1 MIGDRLC
8 SSCVGVYYN
17 FRRCGAVFYFFSFF
31 LCARVEVDV
40 LSGAGIAQKFFS
52 LRASLATR
60 GADRRL
66 ALALAGLRC
75 PVDL

>member
-1 MIGDRLC
+1 MISDRLC

-17 FRRCGAVFYFFSFF
+17 FRRCGFF
-31 LCARVEVDV
+31 LYAWVEVDV

-66 ALALAGLRC
+66 ALALAGVRC